1 VSKPAVPRRAVIGLA
16 LSLVCTAPSWAAA
29 AEPPGGPD
37 AKIYTCV
44 DAQGRRYSSDRPIPE
59 CLSQEQ
65 RLLGRDGSP
74 RGLLPPLN
82 SRDEQER
89 LEQLRQQQA
98 QELAVRNEAVRRD
111 RNLLSRYPDLSA
123 HDVARRRALVPVL
136 KLIASATSRVAAL
149 EADAS
154 KLSRERAALA
164 GKAPSEDLKSR
175 TSVNEGA
182 LEAQRNILKNQ
193 ELERERLN
201 AQFDAEHQRL
211 RWLLGGMPPGTE
223 AAPAGPAASA
233 ASGAKH

>member
-1 VSKPAVPRRAVIGLA
+1 MLA
-16 LSLVCTAPSWAAA
+16 LGLGCAPCLRAAA

-37 AKIYTCV
+37 AKIYTSV

-74 RGLLPPLN
+74 RGLLPALG
-82 SRDEQER
+82 SRDEQVR
-89 LEQLRQQQA
+89 LDQLRQQRA
-98 QELAVRNEAVRRD
+98 QEQAVREEAVRRD
-111 RNLLSRYPDLSA
+111 RSLMSRYPDLTA
-123 HDVARRRALVPVL
+123 HEVARRRALVPVL
-136 KLIASATSRVAAL
+136 KLIASATSRVASL

-154 KLSRERAALA
+154 KLSREHAALA
-164 GKAPSEDLKSR
+164 GKPPSEDLKSR

-193 ELERERLN
+193 EHERERLS

-211 RWLLGGMPPGTE
+211 GLLLGGMPPGTD
-223 AAPAGPAASA
+223 AAPDSA
-233 ASGAKH
+233 ASGAQH